1 MAQDLVLP
9 PSSTL
14 PTVNTENIGQSN
26 TLHTHSLHWVATLA
40 PLYSTTRFTKHFWC
54 GGEVSSVGSSF
65 PQNTPKHSWVMQ
77 CVSGTT
83 LNASR
88 RTLWRIVQRITRR
101 LLLKKTDC
109 FDDGSRWSQGTYI
122 TRDYRDYCDGHVQKD
137 VELPVKHSFGAPC
150 SLGTEGHP
158 LRFSHAK

>member
-1 MAQDLVLP
+1 M
-9 PSSTL
+9 
-14 PTVNTENIGQSN
+14 
-26 TLHTHSLHWVATLA
+26 
-40 PLYSTTRFTKHFWC
+40 
-54 GGEVSSVGSSF
+54 SSVGSSF

-88 RTLWRIVQRITRR
+88 RTLWRIVQRIRRRR

-158 LRFSHAK
+158 LRFSHAKQAALLCTLFISCALAFLSPTTLLEQLRSGGSRAG